1 MCQLEA
7 EDQYSLHHEFSRLT
21 TEKERAA
28 VEKMISY
35 INERGNPFD
44 ISVILTKS
52 LTSGEQL
59 DDELVAFKTNCVTK
73 GEEEYQTFKDER
85 LKKKIVKLFDPIKKV
100 KMKSRNNSSQTRQK
114 PTDVK
119 KETIQFMRNID
130 IARTRDYD
138 LKELLQHE
146 ITSTSLYLTKD
157 GYLRK
162 SPKSELMQV
171 IKSYIPVIPSEVSG
185 AEIPSA
191 LIIDFMA
198 YCRKVPIKKLLLKTY
213 EDLARHL
220 WGTFQGLSTT
230 SQRIDIIFDL
240 YLDRS
245 IKQGERNRRSKEGVV
260 ETTILQLNQALPV
273 EMEKFWGS
281 SSNKMQLEQIFI
293 EWVLASYKG
302 SRPLFLGVNKDDIT
316 SCILISNGE
325 VRKTSSIG

>member
-1 MCQLEA
+1 M
-7 EDQYSLHHEFSRLT
+7 
-21 TEKERAA
+21 KE
-28 VEKMISY
+28 E
-35 INERGNPFD
+35 NPFD

-73 GEEEYQTFKDER
+73 GEEEYQPFKDER
-85 LKKKIVKLFDPIKKV
+85 LKKIVKLFDPIKKV
-100 KMKSRNNSSQTRQK
+100 RMKSRNNSSQNTAEN

-119 KETIQFMRNID
+119 KENHTVMRNIG

-213 EDLARHL
+213 EDLSRTSLGYVSKVFSNNISKDRHH
-220 WGTFQGLSTT
+220 
-230 SQRIDIIFDL
+230 I
-240 YLDRS
+240 
-245 IKQGERNRRSKEGVV
+245 
-260 ETTILQLNQALPV
+260 
-273 EMEKFWGS
+273 
-281 SSNKMQLEQIFI
+281 
-293 EWVLASYKG
+293 
-302 SRPLFLGVNKDDIT
+302 
-316 SCILISNGE
+316 
-325 VRKTSSIG
+325 